1 MKTSEKI
8 QDYMKKIILCL
19 ALLFILD
26 NVQAN
31 NMYVR
36 SDLTACVQVTIGE
49 MRCREVKTGKIVI
62 IRTI

>member
-1 MKTSEKI
+1 MKTSDRMKG
-8 QDYMKKIILCL
+8 YMKKIMLCL

-31 NMYVR
+31 VMYVR
-36 SDLTACVQVTIGE
+36 NDLTNCVQVTIGE